1 MGLRIATNVA
11 SVNAQ
16 QRLRRNSEAIEK
28 SMERMAS
35 GKRINKSSDD
45 VAGLAISEKMRGQIR
60 GLNQARRNAQDGVA
74 FVQVAEGALN
84 ETSNILIRV
93 RELATQAASDTV
105 GETERGYLNVEVQQL
120 LTELDRI
127 AKTTEYS
134 GTKLL
139 DGSGHSLDFHV
150 GVGGSDEN
158 IISYDAGKANATAGA
173 LEVSGMG
180 VDSKDAAKSTLDNID
195 QALTKV
201 GTMRA
206 NFGAVQSRL
215 DKTIN
220 NNATYEENLI
230 AAKSRIQDAD
240 MAAEASELAKNNILQ
255 NAAVSTLAQAN
266 QTTGLALKLI

>member
-1 MGLRIATNVA
+1 MGLRIATNIS

-16 QRLRRNSEAIEK
+16 RRLRRNSENIEQ

-35 GKRINKSSDD
+35 GQRVNKSSDD

-105 GETERGYLNVEVQQL
+105 GETERGYLNVEVGQL

-139 DGSGHSLDFHV
+139 DGSGQSLDFHV
-150 GVGGSDEN
+150 GVGGTADN

-173 LEVSGMG
+173 LGVDGMA
-180 VDSKDAAKSTLDNID
+180 VDSKDAAKSVLENID
-195 QALTKV
+195 TALTNV

-215 DKTIN
+215 DKTIS

-240 MAAEASELAKNNILQ
+240 MAVEASELAKNQILQ

-266 QTTGLALKLI
+266 QNTSLALKLI